1 MCVCQSGGVYMFCNG
16 VGCDGERV
24 YWDGGSMI
32 AVNGSI
38 VSRGAQFS
46 MNEVVSSINYQNYQ
60 LFFFAFK
67 KNHFHYFFI
76 YLWYFVNR
84 TYF

>member
-60 LFFFAFK
+60 LCQAINVKPPPPLHIQFP
-67 KNHFHYFFI
+67 NY
-76 YLWYFVNR
+76 W
-84 TYF
+84 